1 MDIHQELKVTKITSN
16 ILNQLSSI
24 DKKITNDLLEEYR
37 IVIKET
43 LIGDWPNCLVHCARF
58 AELTLAFIKVIYD
71 KTQIDINKI
80 HFDTLYQE
88 LTTKS
93 KPNAED
99 EILLLA
105 VPNAAKTIYTI
116 RNKKK
121 VVHIKAINPD
131 FLDGT
136 VSSAICDW
144 ILSQFVLLKC
154 NSNPDEVSKFIHSLI
169 DRRIP
174 LIEEFEDG
182 SLMIL
187 KQSTTFKDEL
197 LLALNKH
204 SKRLTKEEIKKI
216 IKVEY
221 PQILNTTIN
230 ELEKKKFVHVNE
242 SGIMITR
249 LGIQEAEKIILN
261 HSTV

>member
-1 MDIHQELKVTKITSN
+1 MTSN
-16 ILNQLSSI
+16 IINQLTFI
-24 DKKITNDLLEEYR
+24 DAKIANDLLEEYR
-37 IVIKET
+37 TVKKES
-43 LIGDWPNCLVHCARF
+43 LIGDWPNCLVHCGRF

-71 KTQIDINKI
+71 QTQININQI
-80 HFDTLYQE
+80 HFDALYNE
-88 LTTKS
+88 LTNKP

-105 VPNAAKTIYTI
+105 VPHAAKTIYTI

-121 VVHIKAINPD
+121 VAHIKAIDPD

-136 VSSAICDW
+136 VSSEICDW
-144 ILSQFVLLKC
+144 ILSQFVMLKC
-154 NSNPDEVSKFIHSLI
+154 NSNPTEASEFIHSLI

-182 SLMIL
+182 SLMVL
-187 KQSTTFKDEL
+187 KEGISFKDEL

-204 SKRLTKEEIKKI
+204 NKRLTKDEIKKM

-221 PQILNTTIN
+221 PQLLNTTISD
-230 ELEKKKFVHVNE
+230 LEKKKFVHVNE
-242 SGIMITR
+242 SGVMITR

-261 HSTV
+261 HKIT

>member
-1 MDIHQELKVTKITSN
+1 M
-16 ILNQLSSI
+16 
-24 DKKITNDLLEEYR
+24 
-37 IVIKET
+37 
-43 LIGDWPNCLVHCARF
+43 GDWPNCLVHCGKF
-58 AELTLAFIKVIYD
+58 AELTLAFIKVMYD
-71 KTQIDINKI
+71 NMQIDINRI

-88 LTTKS
+88 LTTKP

-105 VPNAAKTIYTI
+105 VPHAAKTIYTI

-121 VVHIKAINPD
+121 VAHIKAIDPD

-136 VSSAICDW
+136 VSSEICDW

-154 NSNPDEVSKFIHSLI
+154 SSNPTEASEFIHSLI

-182 SLMIL
+182 SLLIL
-187 KQSTTFKDEL
+187 NDKVTFRDEL
-197 LLALNKH
+197 LLALNKVN
-204 SKRLTKEEIKKI
+204 KRVTKDEIKKL

-221 PQILNTTIN
+221 QQKLNTTIN
-230 ELEKKKFVHVNE
+230 DLEEKRFVHVNDN
-242 SGIMITR
+242 GVMITR
-249 LGIQEAEKIILN
+249 LGIQEAEKAILN
-261 HSTV
+261 HKIT